1 MHPRAWGQKCQA
13 KISGYHCTYSPTVF
27 FAPDKPLFHEV
38 NHANGEAGETERN
51 VLIESA
57 RIARGKVAP
66 LSDLKASDFAAVV
79 FPGGFGAAKNLR
91 EELIR

>member
-1 MHPRAWGQKCQA
+1 MN
-13 KISGYHCTYSPTVF
+13 ISITIILTVF

-38 NHANGEAGETERN
+38 NHVNGEAGETERN
-51 VLIESA
+51 CLIESA

-66 LSDLKASDFAAVV
+66 LAELKASDFAAVV

-91 EELIR
+91 EGLNR

>member
-1 MHPRAWGQKCQA
+1 M
-13 KISGYHCTYSPTVF
+13 
-27 FAPDKPLFHEV
+27 
-38 NHANGEAGETERN
+38 NGEAGDTQRN

-66 LSDLKASDFAAVV
+66 LAELKANDFAAVV

-91 EELIR
+91 EGSTDQTSMRVLGTVS

>member
-1 MHPRAWGQKCQA
+1 M
-13 KISGYHCTYSPTVF
+13 ISVYIYHSCILIFSVF

-38 NHANGEAGETERN
+38 NHVNGQDGATERN
-51 VLIESA
+51 CLIESA

-66 LSDLKASDFAAVV
+66 VSELKASDFAAVV

-91 EELIR
+91 